1 MKKVKFIT
9 MVGDTVRID
18 QWMLEKAEVE
28 KRAEKFFGAKVEC
41 RAGMYGSGNIAAGWQ
56 CRDTNTRQILG
67 YLSLSLGQFHWLED
81 YEYGINVFIPLCGM
95 WAYIPHGRICYVNES
110 IMFEDGLS

>member
-18 QWMLEKAEVE
+18 LWMLEKAEVE

-41 RAGMYGSGNIAAGWQ
+41 RAGMYGSGNVGAGWQ
-56 CRDTNTRQILG
+56 CRDASSDKILG
-67 YLSLSLGQFHWLED
+67 YISLSLGRFHHHSD
-81 YEYGINVFIPLCGM
+81 YEYGINVFVPLCELWTTLPQGK
-95 WAYIPHGRICYVNES
+95 IRLINGKIELD
-110 IMFEDGLS
+110 FGLS